1 MPLNGKTNILVYFC
15 NFFNIELPFLANK
28 AIQDPDPGG
37 KKTYGSCGSGS
48 GALLAYHY
56 L

>member
-1 MPLNGKTNILVYFC
+1 MEKLIFLYIFVI
-15 NFFNIELPFLANK
+15 FFNIELPFLANK